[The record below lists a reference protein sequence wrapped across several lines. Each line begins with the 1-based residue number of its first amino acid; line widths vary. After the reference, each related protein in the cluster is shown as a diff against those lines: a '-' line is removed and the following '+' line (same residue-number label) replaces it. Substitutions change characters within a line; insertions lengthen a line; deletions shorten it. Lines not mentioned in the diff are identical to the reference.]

1 MVIFTKKEKRIM
13 RHKRV
18 RAKIFGTKEK
28 PRLSVFRSHK
38 HIYGQLINDENGR
51 VILSVSDASLNVKKA
66 NEKAEEKAKEEKKDK
81 NLKGKIK
88 LAYEVGETLAK
99 KALEKGIKVVV
110 FDRGGY
116 KYHGRVKSLAEG
128 ARAGGLK
135 F

>member
-1 MVIFTKKEKRIM
+1 M